1 MARSSRRSDAARSE
15 RQYGATG
22 TSQVAAA
29 NRYRSNP
36 SEANALAAA
45 EAGVSIPYKT
55 LYQDLVLDPE
65 RKRLQGLEKGIRQQ
79 AQTSAAASAAR
90 NRQAVGRMGLGGTG
104 FEDALKGSLTSG
116 LASSLS
122 DTIAR
127 RRARFADEVQSP
139 NRLAPLTRVRD
150 AALGKLKEE
159 KAGTDAYLGAA
170 NTIGTSIS
178 TLGGPIG
185 GIIGTGI
192 NIGAGIHGLAAGAG
206 YNEEVGKIRDDF
218 NAGNYARPSTFQ
230 PNVVSGSSFNTQG
243 GSQQRL
249 ARNPFAEEDDN
260 VLGGFRFA

>member
-29 NRYRSNP
+29 NRYRRNP

-65 RKRLQGLEKGIRQQ
+65 RERLQGLEEGIRQQ
-79 AQTSAAASAAR
+79 AQTAVAASAAR
-90 NRQAVGRMGLGGTG
+90 NRQAGARGGWLGSGLS
-104 FEDALKGSLTSG
+104 DALRGALTSG
-116 LASSLS
+116 LASSVS
-122 DTIAR
+122 ETMAR
-127 RRARFADEVQSP
+127 RRARFQDEIQSP
-139 NRLAPLTRVRD
+139 DRLAPLSRFHK
-150 AALGKLKEE
+150 AAKSRLDEGKQAHDVA
-159 KAGTDAYLGAA
+159 AGGATVAGSLLSTNPITAPVGAVINLGA
-170 NTIGTSIS
+170 G
-178 TLGGPIG
+178 L
-185 GIIGTGI
+185 
-192 NIGAGIHGLAAGAG
+192 HQLAASAG
-206 YNEEVGKIRDDF
+206 YNEEVKKLRDDF
-218 NAGNYARPSTFQ
+218 NAPNYARPSTFQ

-260 VLGGFRFA
+260 VLGGFRFS